1 MQHLNL
7 AELEKLI
14 HRSGQ
19 NLTVPSRIDKK
30 HQTPNRTINSQIKP
44 ATTMQK

>member
-1 MQHLNL
+1 MQHPNL
-7 AELEKLI
+7 AEREKLI

-19 NLTVPSRIDKK
+19 NLTVPSGIDKK
-30 HQTPNRTINSQIKP
+30 HQKPNRTINSHIKP